1 MIIKNLQKY
10 YIITP
15 SERELNEEQLKLK
28 QKELDYI
35 NEEVVPKRDVMR
47 EK

>member
-1 MIIKNLQKY
+1 MTVKNLQKY
-10 YIITP
+10 YVITS

-35 NEEVVPKRDVMR
+35 NDEVIPKRDVMR